1 MLLLVQSL
9 RVISSIQAFQPR
21 CTFSSSGLQYRYSSR
36 SLQAFKSLHP
46 NYSETSPTAIR
57 MSSSSSD
64 QQKKQSSLV
73 PRAAVSVVVRHAS
86 LDNTV
91 KYVLVQ
97 RGKQPN
103 KGIWS
108 LPGGKIELGEQSLA
122 AAKRE
127 LWEETGLSSEH
138 TEGFNFYWSDK
149 APICATDSIHFEE
162 NDSLENEGEPIGRN
176 VQFHYVI
183 SQWFVEMKRADSST
197 LDDARPTLLASDDAA
212 DAKWFNIDDVE
223 AGIKKGEITPGVE
236 NVLIRSE
243 VLYEKELL

>member
-1 MLLLVQSL
+1 MRTMLLLVQSL
-9 RVISSIQAFQPR
+9 RVISSIQAF
-21 CTFSSSGLQYRYSSR
+21 TFSSPVLQYSR
-36 SLQAFKSLHP
+36 SLQVFKSLRS
-46 NYSETSPTAIR
+46 NYSAASPTAMG

-64 QQKKQSSLV
+64 QQQKQASIV

-97 RGKQPN
+97 RGNPPN
-103 KGIWS
+103 KGNWS

-138 TEGFNFYWSDK
+138 TEGWNFEWCDK
-149 APICATDSIHFEE
+149 APICTTDSIHYEE
-162 NDSLENEGEPIGRN
+162 YDSHEKDGEPIGGN

-197 LDDARPTLLASDDAA
+197 LNDARPTLLASDDAA
-212 DAKWFNIDDVE
+212 DANWFNIDDVE

-236 NVLIRSE
+236 KVLIRSE
-243 VLYEKELL
+243 VMYEKELL